1 MTQIITQE
9 QLDLFNQ
16 NFEIKMMREDTDYTE
31 HEKLK
36 PEHFDLDLIEDH
48 RLWENSPIFSE
59 EKYEICFIS
68 NKQGTFGN
76 QIRNISTAQDIK
88 DFILNEMEDIL
99 NQQSNSSREQDFQK
113 KLELFNQNFTL
124 DLVQTKEYY
133 HDSVELTFEDLE
145 SSTPIQDTI
154 NFDKPED
161 AHLEILESYHA
172 INQGSEL
179 IQTVKT
185 MAQVKYF
192 IENDMDEYL

>member
-1 MTQIITQE
+1 MKITQE

-48 RLWENSPIFSE
+48 RLWENSPNFSE

-76 QIRNISTAQDIK
+76 QIKNISTTQDIE
-88 DFILNEMEDIL
+88 DFISNEMEDIL
-99 NQQSNSSREQDFQK
+99 NQKSNPSREKDFEK

-124 DLVQTKEYY
+124 DLIQTKEYY
-133 HDSVELTFEDLE
+133 HDSPELTFEDLE
-145 SSTPIQDTI
+145 NPLPIQDTLD
-154 NFDKPED
+154 FDEPED

-172 INQGSEL
+172 INRGTEL
-179 IQTVKT
+179 IRTVKT
-185 MAQVKYF
+185 MDQVKYF
-192 IENDMDEYL
+192 IKNDMEDYL